1 MVGLSKYWEFV
12 KLGSTSKRC
21 VEMVVTAQTYFY
33 SSFPGL
39 AQKVEV
45 SDAALVRS
53 LWQQMRSSKESDF
66 DQSCLAEICLRC
78 YISHQIYQ
86 VCLDLGTKFGSCNGF
101 TCQDLLPFVLDDEVL
116 LATPTQQQSKRA
128 KSTQSSYQ
136 SLTTTVLKTFDPAKG
151 SLNTW
156 VNRYVKQHP
165 ELKRFLL
172 QHGVFL
178 ISDWALLNDTNSKQ
192 LQKILAD
199 MYRLTSVE
207 IQQMCELLVSYH
219 AVYRQDRLSQRL
231 AGATTGCQPP
241 TDEQLTRIADDLQAR
256 CDRILSAKTILN
268 QLQAI
273 ATKLR
278 QYRIA
283 AQGGSVSSVS
293 FDRPEIQPM
302 IERSQI
308 TPDDSE
314 QIEFIK
320 LYQTQFLECLDKAIS
335 QVINDFI
342 SKLQRKRSSV
352 ERSFLTALHLF
363 HCQGQSMTQIAP
375 QIGLKKQYEVTRL
388 LKLNELRV
396 DIRQHLLV
404 MLRDRVLD
412 TAKLFADSERLQG
425 LDRQVELILDEQISG
440 MISEAESEVKNP
452 IRDRPLSGLLAR
464 RLCRYLDRNTKL

>member
-1 MVGLSKYWEFV
+1 
-12 KLGSTSKRC
+12 
-21 VEMVVTAQTYFY
+21 MVVAAQTYLQQQ
-33 SSFPGL
+33 GL

-45 SDAALVRS
+45 SDAALVRF
-53 LWQQMRSSKESDF
+53 LWQQMRSPKETDTNESY
-66 DQSCLAEICLRC
+66 LAEICLRC
-78 YISHQIYQ
+78 YISHQIYK
-86 VCLDLGTKFGSCNGF
+86 VCFDLGTKFGNRNGF

-116 LATPTQQQSKRA
+116 LATPTQQQRLKSG
-128 KSTQSSYQ
+128 STQSSYQ
-136 SLTTTVLKTFDPAKG
+136 SVATTVLKTFDPAKG

-241 TDEQLTRIADDLQAR
+241 TDEQLTRIAGELYTQT
-256 CDRILSAKTILN
+256 DRILSDKAILN

-302 IERSQI
+302 VERSQVI
-308 TPDDSE
+308 QDDEE

-320 LYQTQFLECLDKAIS
+320 LYQIQFLECLDKAIS
-335 QVINDFI
+335 QVIKDFI

-352 ERSFLTALHLF
+352 EQSFITALHLF

-375 QIGLKKQYEVTRL
+375 QIGLKKQFEVTRL
-388 LKLNELRV
+388 LKLNELRA
-396 DIRQHLLV
+396 DIRQH
-404 MLRDRVLD
+404 
-412 TAKLFADSERLQG
+412 
-425 LDRQVELILDEQISG
+425 
-440 MISEAESEVKNP
+440 
-452 IRDRPLSGLLAR
+452 
-464 RLCRYLDRNTKL
+464 

>member
-1 MVGLSKYWEFV
+1 MNFVSKYWQFV
-12 KLGSTSKRC
+12 KLSTSKPS
-21 VEMVVTAQTYFY
+21 VEMVVAAQTYLQKQ
-33 SSFPGL
+33 GL
-39 AQKVEV
+39 AQVEV
-45 SDAALVRS
+45 SDAAVVRS
-53 LWQQMRSSKESDF
+53 LWQQMRSPKETDT
-66 DQSCLAEICLRC
+66 DKGYLAEICLRC

-86 VCLDLGTKFGSCNGF
+86 VCLDLGTKFGNRNGF
-101 TCQDLLPFVLDDEVL
+101 TCQDLLRFVLDDEIL
-116 LATPTQQQSKRA
+116 LATPSQQRLKSG
-128 KSTQSSYQ
+128 STQSSYQ
-136 SLTTTVLKTFDPAKG
+136 SVATTALKTFDPAKG

-207 IQQMCELLVSYH
+207 IQQMCELLISYH

-231 AGATTGCQPP
+231 AGATPACQPP
-241 TDEQLTRIADDLQAR
+241 TDEQLTRIAGELYTQTN
-256 CDRILSAKTILN
+256 RILCNKAILN
-268 QLQAI
+268 QLSAI

-283 AQGGSVSSVS
+283 AQGGSVASVS

-302 IERSQI
+302 VERSQVI
-308 TPDDSE
+308 QDDE

-320 LYQTQFLECLDKAIS
+320 LYQNQFIECLDKAIS

-342 SKLQRKRSSV
+342 SKLQRKRSAV
-352 ERSFLTALHLF
+352 EQSFLTALQLF

-375 QIGLKKQYEVTRL
+375 QIGLKKQFEVTRL
-388 LKLNELRV
+388 LKLNELRA

-412 TAKLFADSERLQG
+412 TAKLFADSERLQN
-425 LDRQVELILDEQISG
+425 LDQQVELILDEQISG
-440 MISEAESEVKNP
+440 MIQEAESEVKNP
-452 IRDRPLSGLLAR
+452 IRNQPLRGLLAR
-464 RLCRYLDRNTKL
+464 RLCRYLDSRNTKP